1 MSKTSENPPVSLQPE
16 YLSDAMITERLTDL
30 TSLVSH
36 ELRTPLTSIQGV
48 LGLLHKGYFGS
59 LSEDGQRL
67 LDIAIH
73 NANRLS
79 RLADA
84 IDHEP
89 AVSMTLLSDAEIE
102 RLQLEND
109 FHSAFT
115 HEELQLVYQ
124 PIVSVETNRI
134 LGFEA
139 LSRWHHPH
147 KGLISPAIFIPLA
160 EQTGLIHQLGLW
172 SIEQACQ
179 QLYQWQ
185 QQFPSEPALT
195 MSVNLSTIQL
205 LQPNLVDQLQ
215 NILNKIDIAPH
226 TLRLEIT
233 ESALIENP
241 EQAIAILSELKAL
254 GVQFYIDDFGTGYS
268 ALGRL
273 KDLPIDALKIDRSF
287 VSGKK
292 WDISE
297 TILMLANKLGLDVI
311 AEGVETPEELVSL
324 RALGCKQMQGYF
336 FSKPVD
342 HQTASHLIATA
353 AMPKVA

>member
-1 MSKTSENPPVSLQPE
+1 MTRNSENYPVNLQLE
-16 YLSDAMITERLTDL
+16 YLSDPMITERLTNS

-36 ELRTPLTSIQGV
+36 ELRTPLTSIQRV
-48 LGLLHKGYFGS
+48 LGLLHKGYFGY

-89 AVSMTLLSDAEIE
+89 AASMTILSDAEIE

-109 FHSAFT
+109 FHSAFA
-115 HEELQLVYQ
+115 HGELQLVYQ
-124 PIVSVETNRI
+124 PIISVETNRI

-139 LSRWHHPH
+139 LSRWHHPS

-172 SIEQACQ
+172 SIEQACR
-179 QLYQWQ
+179 QLYLWQ

-195 MSVNLSTIQL
+195 MSVNFSTLQL
-205 LQPNLVDQLQ
+205 LQPDLVEQLRYILD
-215 NILNKIDIAPH
+215 NIPIVPH
-226 TLRLEIT
+226 TLNLEIT

-241 EQAIAILSELKAL
+241 EQAIAILSEIKAL
-254 GVQFYIDDFGTGYS
+254 GIQFYIDDFGTGYS
-268 ALGRL
+268 TLGRL

-311 AEGVETPEELVSL
+311 VEGVENLEEMVSL
-324 RALGCKQMQGYF
+324 KALGCKQMQGYF

-353 AMPKVA
+353 EMPKVA